1 MGIKRLEN
9 LLKSGKVPIRGGVW
23 LDAYN
28 QVVSDIA
35 GTIAARINDSN
46 HFVTIMTDEKDNTN
60 KRL

>member
-1 MGIKRLEN
+1 M
-9 LLKSGKVPIRGGVW
+9 RGGVW

-46 HFVTIMTDEKDNTN
+46 HFITILADEEDDTP
-60 KRL
+60 

>member
-28 QVVSDIA
+28 QGVSDIA

-46 HFVTIMTDEKDNTN
+46 HFITILADEEDDTP
-60 KRL
+60 

>member
-9 LLKSGKVPIRGGVW
+9 LLKSGKVPIRGVW

-46 HFVTIMTDEKDNTN
+46 HFITILADEEDDTP
-60 KRL
+60 